1 MKRGKELFGFKLK
14 KKKEFSLDDDEK
26 TVRPF
31 AMDEIGNYKCSV
43 AYDSPVTIGK
53 VHSIGRRSAQQ
64 DSFGISDVQNREL
77 MKEKGLLAIVAD
89 GMGGM
94 ENGDEIS
101 KIVTVSM
108 LRYFDEVPF
117 SETQDKELIKML
129 YKANEDVNGFL
140 GRDGLGRSGSTLV
153 AAILKEGNVNWISV
167 GDSCIYVY
175 SEGNLKQINEKH
187 VYAAELEEK
196 VKIGKLT
203 SNQAAN
209 DPQRDALTSYIGAG
223 EIALIDN
230 NQVPLELTPGDRL
243 LLMSDGIFG
252 TISDEEICE
261 LMQFEVDEAAMKMK
275 YLIESKDKD
284 NQDNF
289 TALIIEY
296 L

>member
-1 MKRGKELFGFKLK
+1 MKKELFGFKFK
-14 KKKEFSLDDDEK
+14 KKQKFSLDDDEK

-31 AMDEIGNYKCSV
+31 AMDEIGNYKCKL
-43 AYDSPVTIGK
+43 ADDSPVMIGK

-64 DSFGISDVQNREL
+64 DSFGISEVQNREL

-129 YKANEDVNGFL
+129 YKANEDVNEFL
-140 GRDGLGRSGSTLV
+140 GRDGLGKSGSTLV

-175 SEGNLKQINEKH
+175 SEGILKQINEKH

-230 NQVPLELTPGDRL
+230 NQVPLVLNSGDKL
-243 LLMSDGIFG
+243 LLMSDGVFG

-261 LMQFEVDEAAMKMK
+261 LMQFKVDEAAMKMK